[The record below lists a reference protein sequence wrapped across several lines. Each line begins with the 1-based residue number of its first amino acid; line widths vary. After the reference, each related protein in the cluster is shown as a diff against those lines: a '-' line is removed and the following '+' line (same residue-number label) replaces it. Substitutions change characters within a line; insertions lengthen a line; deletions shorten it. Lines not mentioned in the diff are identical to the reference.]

1 MGEIRVKKTNRF
13 WGEFRAPSDKSLTH
27 RAYII
32 GAICEGGANII
43 TPLRGQDCE
52 NTLNIL
58 QAIGVKIK
66 KHDISVTIEPSQ
78 LHASNKPLWCGNSGT
93 TMRLMAGLLCGL
105 KIPAT
110 LVGDESLSRRPMKRI
125 IDPLTQMGANIS
137 GDTPPL
143 KIKPADLHGID
154 YESPLASAQ
163 VKTAIMLAGLFAN
176 GTTSI
181 TEPMKT
187 RDHTE
192 RMLASVGCGVKVS
205 GLKVTLEPGMPK
217 QLNMKVPGDISSSA
231 FFMIAAS
238 LLGGPLTIR
247 ECGINPTRTGILD
260 VLTSVGVEYELEN
273 IRDECGEPVADIYF
287 GMNKNNLH
295 PFKISGPLVPRLID
309 EIPALAVLATQCNGE
324 SVVKDAQE
332 LRVKESDRIE
342 KIAHGLR
349 EMGAQIEATEDG
361 FRIFGPTPLKS
372 AIIDSKGDH
381 RIGMAFAIAGLI
393 ADGETIIKNADSIQT
408 SFPNFEQELIRL
420 SHV

>member
-32 GAICEGGANII
+32 GAICQEGANIT

-52 NTLNIL
+52 DTLNIL
-58 QAIGVKIK
+58 QALGSKVKK
-66 KHDISVTIEPSQ
+66 DELSVNIEPSKF
-78 LHASNKPLWCGNSGT
+78 HASSKPLWCGNSGT
-93 TMRLMAGLLCGL
+93 TIRLMAGLLCGL
-105 KIPAT
+105 KIPAI
-110 LVGDESLSRRPMKRI
+110 LVGDESLSRRPMRRI
-125 IDPLTQMGANIS
+125 IEPLTLMGAKIS

-143 KIKPADLHGID
+143 KIEPADLYGID

-192 RMLASVGCGVKVS
+192 RMLASVGCSVKIS
-205 GLKVTLEPGMPK
+205 GLKVTVEPGMPK
-217 QLNMKVPGDISSSA
+217 HLNMKVPGDISSSA
-231 FFMIAAS
+231 FFMVAAS

-247 ECGINPTRTGILD
+247 DCGINPTRTGILD
-260 VLTSVGVEYELEN
+260 VFTQVGIEYKLED
-273 IRDECGEPVADIYF
+273 IREECGEPVADIYF

-295 PFKISGPLVPRLID
+295 SFKISGPLVPRLID
-309 EIPALAVLATQCNGE
+309 EIPVLAVLATQCNGE
-324 SVVKDAQE
+324 SIIKDAQE

-349 EMGAQIEATEDG
+349 QMGAQIETTEDG
-361 FRIFGPTPLKS
+361 FHIFGPTPLKS
-372 AIIDSKGDH
+372 TIIDSKGDH

-393 ADGETIIKNADSIQT
+393 AEGETIIKNADSIQT